1 MKRLASFA
9 CFAATLVVVSC
20 GTSRYTEMTS
30 PEESGLNLMKITD
43 ENSNTVGGC
52 RFFDGIRTPLNE
64 WLGRC
69 TEGRA
74 TWTVGRYLAISPDGE
89 ELAYV
94 SRINDQWN
102 IMVRR
107 ARAQGAST
115 QRTFRSVGD
124 FSWGSDNKLY
134 FGDVTSSNTSQISAM
149 DSHAGTIMRQLTSN
163 NYDSNPVLSLDGK
176 TLYFTRHD
184 QSGPFVWSYEL
195 ETGALT
201 ACCKGFNPWPVG
213 ENEFLCVRNSN
224 SVDFNRGTRSSSEI
238 WLVNYMD
245 GKETLIISDKKRGF
259 TNPVLSPDGKWILC
273 QGNSKS
279 SITKGVNLD
288 IFAIKTD
295 GSQFIQ
301 LTYHPADDC
310 CPVWSPDGKYI
321 YFISTRANKEK
332 AYNIWKMKFTL

>member
-1 MKRLASFA
+1 MKRLVNFASI
-9 CFAATLVVVSC
+9 AATLVVVVSC
-20 GTSRYTEMTS
+20 GTSKYTEMTS

-43 ENSNTVGGC
+43 ENSNTVRGC
-52 RFFDGIRTPLNE
+52 ELSYGTRKSFYGR
-64 WLGRC
+64 LGRC
-69 TEGRA
+69 TEEKVV
-74 TWTVGRYLAISPDGE
+74 WSVGRYLAISPDGE

-102 IMVRR
+102 IMVRK
-107 ARAQGAST
+107 ARAQSAST

-134 FGDVTSSNTSQISAM
+134 FGDLTSFISSQISAM

-163 NYDSNPVLSLDGK
+163 NYDFNPVLSPDGK
-176 TLYFTRHD
+176 TLYFTRED
-184 QSGPFVWSYEL
+184 QSSSFVWSYEL

-224 SVDFNRGTRSSSEI
+224 SVDYGGSRSTSEI
-238 WLVNYMD
+238 WHVNYLD

-279 SITKGVNLD
+279 SITKKVNLD

-301 LTYHPADDC
+301 LTYHPANDC

-321 YFISTRANKEK
+321 YFISTRANKEN